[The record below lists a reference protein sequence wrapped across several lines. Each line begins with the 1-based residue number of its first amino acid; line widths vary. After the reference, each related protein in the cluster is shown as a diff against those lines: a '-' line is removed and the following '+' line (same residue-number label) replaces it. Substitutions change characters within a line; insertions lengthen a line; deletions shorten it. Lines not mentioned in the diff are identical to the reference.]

1 MMTYSTCT
9 AVLMNCVWRHRS
21 LFLVL
26 YAHLARD
33 ITNNYYNTLLY
44 IVLIIWCIV
53 FSVAKSLQLKF
64 KNQRNPTKNYENGD
78 FDAVSAFNHGAKLCR
93 AALEEWSNIDR
104 IPANVFWDVGV
115 RFLSWKSWDFWKR
128 HDHFRRFPKKSE
140 VFRRRQKSAE
150 GEVIEKTL
158 IPQFVKNDQNNKTNI
173 SNTVCIASQRISTAY
188 ILRIYL
194 MELSTI

>member
-1 MMTYSTCT
+1 MLLKELPITIPVTVLISREPFMMTYSTCT

-26 YAHLARD
+26 YAHLAKD

-78 FDAVSAFNHGAKLCR
+78 FDAVSVFNHGAKLCR
-93 AALEEWSNIDR
+93 AALEEWSNTYRIDFSR
-104 IPANVFWDVGV
+104 
-115 RFLSWKSWDFWKR
+115 
-128 HDHFRRFPKKSE
+128 
-140 VFRRRQKSAE
+140 
-150 GEVIEKTL
+150 
-158 IPQFVKNDQNNKTNI
+158 
-173 SNTVCIASQRISTAY
+173 
-188 ILRIYL
+188 
-194 MELSTI
+194 

>member
-1 MMTYSTCT
+1 
-9 AVLMNCVWRHRS
+9 MNCVWRHRS

-26 YAHLARD
+26 YAHLAQD

-93 AALEEWSNIDR
+93 AALEEWSNTYRIDFSR
-104 IPANVFWDVGV
+104 
-115 RFLSWKSWDFWKR
+115 
-128 HDHFRRFPKKSE
+128 
-140 VFRRRQKSAE
+140 
-150 GEVIEKTL
+150 
-158 IPQFVKNDQNNKTNI
+158 
-173 SNTVCIASQRISTAY
+173 
-188 ILRIYL
+188 
-194 MELSTI
+194 